1 MANRA
6 DIAICG
12 LSAAQQGRLVAS
24 FLRVRTTAFVAL
36 AITSLLTSCSTPPP
50 YQYRFVPGK
59 SAILSDGVAVAPPRA
74 PRAVHAAV
82 AAGNRIAGSPYRY
95 GGGHRRVI
103 DSGYDCSGAVS
114 SVLYQ
119 AGLLR
124 GSLTSSGFRRYG
136 QSGHGRWISV
146 YARRDHTFLVIA
158 GLRFDTGW
166 NGRSGSGPRWTTRPR
181 PTSGFVVRHPPG
193 L

>member
-1 MANRA
+1 MPECACIPTSGLRA
-6 DIAICG
+6 ARSTRAVPPLAG
-12 LSAAQQGRLVAS
+12 FWLTV
-24 FLRVRTTAFVAL
+24 FVAISL
-36 AITSLLTSCSTPPP
+36 ALLLSGCSTTPP
-50 YQYRFVPGK
+50 YQYRFVHGK
-59 SAILSDGVAVAPPRA
+59 SAILRDGIAIAPPQA
-74 PRAVHAAV
+74 PRAVHDAI

-136 QSGHGRWISV
+136 KSGHGRWISV

-166 NGRSGSGPRWTTRPR
+166 SGRRGSGPRWTTRPR
-181 PTSGFVVRHPPG
+181 PTAGFVVRHPPG